1 MTKQRCLT
9 RLKRSILPVFCL
21 VFTMLGYGP
30 TELYLSNRGS
40 EEFWFS
46 FNEILMPFTVLI
58 VVSLIVILGLL
69 MVLPTKGYHAAMAV
83 IVAVSALLLLQVL
96 FLPNDYGSLN
106 GAVIDWSQYTGRLVY
121 NTTIWIVVIAG
132 AIFWAF
138 RNWQSFRKVMQF
150 TAVILLVLQAATLVT
165 AGITHTEE
173 NKETATEEV
182 YLTTEGL
189 YTVSSERNTIVF
201 ILDAFDSQLMCDL
214 LEENNDELTSSFVD
228 FTFYHNTSGG
238 ATRTK
243 YAIPFILTGK
253 TNDTG
258 GTYVEYIK
266 ESFQKSPLF
275 RELRTGKY
283 NTGFYTEYG
292 YVDRTQTE
300 AIDNLSSGGKM
311 KATSQWGLSK
321 DILKMTAFKYMPHV
335 LKPVFWMYSFEL
347 AQWRGGSGEESS
359 APYRLNDIQFYQT
372 IKNNGLTIAG
382 ERPAFRFIHLSGAHG
397 PFVMDENMQ
406 RISHE
411 EGSEKK
417 QGLGAL
423 RIVAEYVR
431 QLKEMDLYNKADIF
445 ILADHGDEGYVQPNY
460 EQNPLFMVKKAGEE
474 KSFSVSEIKLSYH
487 DLSSMLVS
495 ALHSDLNIE
504 TQYETKGTRYFYV
517 GAESNDSYHLIEYA
531 SDGKA
536 YDTNSYHSTGHD
548 YVYQNN
554 DITYKLGTTLFFGEN
569 GGSTA
574 KKHFVNGFSYP
585 ESSYVWTS
593 EQEVELQFEL
603 GSMDKDLLLSFDYVA
618 VSNMQQR
625 IYIYAGDQLIAS
637 YMAQKAEGKSFI
649 IPKESV
655 KDGILNITFKLPDA
669 VSPLKA
675 GTGIDDRITGLALK
689 SILID
694 ASDTSF
700 DAVKQISLSKYSLG
714 QEITFGPEGN
724 MEKYAISGISEDHWT
739 SQKKVSIQLD
749 QISTD
754 NDLMLVLEYNI
765 YGDQQNVIINA
776 NGKQI
781 ADYMAVGSEKKELV
795 IPQTLLK
802 NGKLTLEINLPNA
815 TKPNNGDQREL
826 GLWMQRIVVR
836 DTEEQKE

>member
-372 IKNNGLTIAG
+372 IKNNGLIIAG

-495 ALHSDLNIE
+495 ALHNDLNIE
-504 TQYETKGTRYFYV
+504 TQYETQGTRYFYS
-517 GAESNDSYHLIEYA
+517 GAEGNNSYRIIEFA
-531 SDGKA
+531 SEGNA
-536 YDTNSYHSTGHD
+536 YDADDWYLTGHD
-548 YVYQNN
+548 YVNLKS
-554 DITYKLGTTLFFGEN
+554 DIVYSLGTKLFFGEN
-569 GGSTA
+569 GGATV
-574 KKHFVNGFSYP
+574 KKHFVEGFTYL
-585 ESSYVWTS
+585 ESDYVWS
-593 EQEVELQFEL
+593 DGKEAELQFEI
-603 GSMDKDLLLSFDYVA
+603 GDINQNLLLDFDYSA
-618 VSNMQQR
+618 VFNQYQR
-625 IYIYAGDQLIAS
+625 FYLYAGEQQIAS
-637 YMAQKAEGKSFI
+637 FVARERGGCQYI
-649 IPKESV
+649 IPKEAV
-655 KDGILNITFKLPDA
+655 KDGILDLRIYLPDA
-669 VSPLKA
+669 ESPLEA
-675 GTGIDDRITGLALK
+675 GTGVDERVLGIAFRTITINLT
-689 SILID
+689 D
-694 ASDTSF
+694 QQF
-700 DAVKQISLSKYSLG
+700 EPEKQLTIRNYDLG
-714 QEITFGPEGN
+714 QEIVFGKDGN
-724 MEKYAISGISEDHWT
+724 MSDYAIGGISEDHWT

-765 YGDQQNVIINA
+765 FGDQQNVIINA

-781 ADYMAVGSEKKELV
+781 ADYIAVGSEKKELV

>member
-1 MTKQRCLT
+1 MR
-9 RLKRSILPVFCL
+9 RSILPVFCM
-21 VFTMLGYGP
+21 VFILFGYGP
-30 TELYLSNRGS
+30 AEIYLSNKGS
-40 EEFWFS
+40 EEMWFS
-46 FNEILMPFTVLI
+46 FNEILLPAVIIMVA
-58 VVSLIVILGLL
+58 SLMVIIGLL
-69 MVLPTKGYHAAMAV
+69 LILPTKGYHAAMAV
-83 IVAVSALLLLQVL
+83 ITAVGVLLLLQAL

-106 GAVIDWSQYTGRLVY
+106 GSQIDWSQYTGRLVY

-214 LEENNDELTSSFVD
+214 LEENNDELTSSFSD

-445 ILADHGDEGYVQPNY
+445 ILADHGDVGYVQPNY
-460 EQNPLFMVKKAGEE
+460 EQNPLFMVKKAGKE

-495 ALHSDLNIE
+495 ALHNDLNIE
-504 TQYETKGTRYFYV
+504 TQYETQGTRYFYS
-517 GAESNDSYHLIEYA
+517 GAEGNNSYRIIEFA
-531 SDGKA
+531 SEGNA
-536 YDTNSYHSTGHD
+536 YDADDWYLTGHD
-548 YVYQNN
+548 YVNLKS
-554 DITYKLGTTLFFGEN
+554 DIVYSLGTKLFFGEN
-569 GGSTA
+569 GGATV
-574 KKHFVNGFSYP
+574 KKHFVEGFTYL
-585 ESSYVWTS
+585 ESDYVWS
-593 EQEVELQFEL
+593 NGKEAELQFEI
-603 GSMDKDLLLSFDYVA
+603 GDINQNLLLDFDYSA
-618 VSNMQQR
+618 VFNHYQR
-625 IYIYAGDQLIAS
+625 FYLYAGEQQIAS
-637 YMAQKAEGKSFI
+637 FVARERGGCQYI
-649 IPKESV
+649 IPKEAV
-655 KDGILNITFKLPDA
+655 KDGILDLRIYLPDA
-669 VSPLKA
+669 ESPLEA
-675 GTGIDDRITGLALK
+675 GTGVDERVLGIAFRTITINLT
-689 SILID
+689 D
-694 ASDTSF
+694 QQF
-700 DAVKQISLSKYSLG
+700 EPEKQLTIRNYDLG
-714 QEITFGPEGN
+714 QEIVFGKDGN
-724 MEKYAISGISEDHWT
+724 MSDYAIGGISEDHWT